1 MTRTQAWVLNGDPW
15 LPYTRNRLTAQLTR
29 EWTFMNAWIQGSTAA
44 SARHPRLFDSALTA
58 VLLVA
63 ALTLGLL
70 EFHYLNHRQG
80 DVLPPAQPTPTVVA
94 AIVAIIT
101 PLAWRRRAPLT
112 VLMLVA
118 AAQVAASAL
127 LHFENEITVL
137 AVLFAVYSASAYG
150 AKPWRT
156 TVGAISIAALT
167 AAMDYRVA
175 SNLPDVSSGLTMG
188 IALAAYSVHLIV
200 FGVGVYAVGRNMRI
214 RIARE
219 AELKI
224 RTAQLAAEQETNTR
238 RAVLE
243 ERVRMARE
251 LHDVIAH
258 HVSLMG
264 IQAAAAGRVLTT
276 RPEQSAKAL
285 ASIEKAGRQALGEL
299 QRMLGFLRQDD
310 EVDTRGPS
318 PSLLYLDDLVT
329 QMSDAKL
336 VVGIHFEG
344 DPQPLPASVDL
355 SAYRIVQEALTN
367 TLKHA
372 KATTA
377 SVTLRYRHGVFEVD
391 VIDDGVGAE
400 TTPSVGNLG
409 NGRQRH
415 GLIGMRE
422 RVSLH
427 CGQFEAGPR
436 SGGGFGVRASFP
448 LQERS

>member
-1 MTRTQAWVLNGDPW
+1 
-15 LPYTRNRLTAQLTR
+15 
-29 EWTFMNAWIQGSTAA
+29 MNAWIKRSTDAA
-44 SARHPRLFDSALTA
+44 VRHPHLFDCTLTA

-63 ALTLGLL
+63 GLTWGLL
-70 EFHYLNHRQG
+70 EFRYLGQRPG
-80 DVLPPAQPTPTVVA
+80 DVLPPVRPTPVVVA

-112 VLMLVA
+112 VLTLVA
-118 AAQVAASAL
+118 AAQVTASAL
-127 LHFENEITVL
+127 LRYENEITVL
-137 AVLFAVYSASAYG
+137 AVLVAVYSASAYG

-156 TVGAISIAALT
+156 RLSAIALAALV

-175 SNLPDVSSGLTMG
+175 LSLPDMNSGLTMS
-188 IALAAYSVHLIV
+188 IALAAYSVHLLV
-200 FGVGVYAVGRNMRI
+200 FGGGVYAVGRNMRI
-214 RIARE
+214 RISRE

-243 ERVRMARE
+243 ERVRVARE

-264 IQAAAAGRVLTT
+264 IQAAAGRRVLTT
-276 RPEQSAKAL
+276 RPDQSAKAL
-285 ASIEKAGRQALGEL
+285 VSIEESSRQAVGEL

-310 EVDTRGPS
+310 EVDTLAPL
-318 PSLLYLDDLVT
+318 PSLRHLDHLVT
-329 QMSDAKL
+329 QMFDAKL
-336 VVGIHFEG
+336 TVDVHCEG
-344 DPQPLPASVDL
+344 DLQPLPISVDL

-377 SVTLRYRHGVFEVD
+377 SVTLRYRHAVFEVD
-391 VIDDGVGAE
+391 VIDNGVGSGTA
-400 TTPSVGNLG
+400 PNLD

-427 CGQFEAGPR
+427 RGQFEAGPR
-436 SGGGFGVRASFP
+436 LGGGFGVWASFP
-448 LQERS
+448 LREGS